1 MILRYAEIQL
11 GIANQRE
18 ASFGDYLCRL
28 AVFGGYIFKEELLL
42 VHGCRGKQ
50 GCFDTL
56 AEPQRGD
63 VAGIARF
70 SYGLDLMTD
79 SLCLTIAD
87 GDIGLDNLT
96 SSST

>member
-1 MILRYAEIQL
+1 MILRNAEIHL
-11 GIANQRE
+11 CKSNQRE

-28 AVFGGYIFKEELLL
+28 AVSGGYIFKEELLL

-56 AEPQRGD
+56 AKPRGGD
-63 VAGIARF
+63 VAGVARF

-79 SLCLTIAD
+79 SLCFP
-87 GDIGLDNLT
+87 
-96 SSST
+96 